1 MLPEHMYQTL
11 FGDLIR
17 ILYTC
22 MYTYK
27 VFNGYINCR
36 YN

>member
-27 VFNGYINCR
+27 VFGYINGR